1 MSRRAGMAAAC
12 AFVATI
18 VLANYLTS
26 ALGFV
31 PVGFGLTATA
41 GTFAA
46 GCALALRDLTQDA
59 LGRRGVLAV
68 IVVAAALSFAIA
80 PPTLALASGVAFLLS
95 ELADFAVYT
104 PLRRRARLGDRRWV
118 TAVVASNVAGAVV
131 DSVVFLGV
139 AFGAASILGDTPG
152 QLVGKSWATL
162 AYLAVGWAVTR
173 ALLRQP
179 VHPDGA

>member
-1 MSRRAGMAAAC
+1 MNRRAGMAAAF
-12 AFVATI
+12 ALVATTI
-18 VLANYLTS
+18 VANYLTS
-26 ALGFV
+26 TLGFV
-31 PVGFGLTATA
+31 PVGFGLVATA

-46 GCALALRDLTQDA
+46 GCALALRDVTQDA
-59 LGRRGVLAV
+59 LGRRGVLVV
-68 IVVAAALSFAIA
+68 IVVAAALSFVIA
-80 PPTLALASGVAFLLS
+80 SPSLALASGVAFLLS

-104 PLRRRARLGDRRWV
+104 PLRARARLGGRRWA
-118 TAVVASNVAGAVV
+118 TAVVASNAAGAVV

-162 AYLAVGWAVTR
+162 AYLTLGWAVTR
-173 ALLRQP
+173 AVLRQP